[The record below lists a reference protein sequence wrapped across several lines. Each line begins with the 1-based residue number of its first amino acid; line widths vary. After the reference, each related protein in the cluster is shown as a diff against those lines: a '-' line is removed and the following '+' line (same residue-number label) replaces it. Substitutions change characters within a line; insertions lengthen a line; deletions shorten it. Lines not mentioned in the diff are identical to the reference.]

1 MKSNY
6 GYADQMQ
13 EYGRQPD
20 RLQNIGFAPKGL
32 MDAQTQEQ
40 IIGKPDN
47 LDQIINEYV
56 ESYELR
62 GDEGDYTPSEGELN
76 LIKDAIIGLLAD
88 PDWDAAWGTHI
99 KALSQPQ
106 RYLCDQA
113 DHGNGIP
120 CSRCQALPSEPTGWQ
135 PIEKA
140 PQKMAVDLWCKSKH
154 CKDYGRRVT
163 NVCLVGDAWY
173 GSGLPNATFGE
184 YASHWMALPKAP
196 T

>member
-6 GYADQMQ
+6 GYAEQMQ

-32 MDAQTQEQ
+32 MDAQAQEQ

-99 KALSQPQ
+99 KALSQP
-106 RYLCDQA
+106 
-113 DHGNGIP
+113 
-120 CSRCQALPSEPTGWQ
+120 LPSEPTGWQ
-135 PIEKA
+135 SIEKA
-140 PQKMAVDLWCKSKH
+140 PQETAVDLWCKSTH
-154 CKDYGRRVT
+154 HKDYGRRVT
-163 NVCLVGDAWY
+163 RVCLVGDTWY
-173 GSGLPNATFGE
+173 GPGLPDVALGE
-184 YASHWMALPKAP
+184 YATHWMPLPKAP